1 MNPSRPGQHRRSG
14 IGLTSGRVRDRLAD
28 SLRDRGIRSL
38 EILEQI
44 RRTPRHLFIDEALE
58 RYAYNDNA
66 LPIGAGQ
73 TISQPYVVAL
83 MTQALLMEEDGR
95 MRRPAKVLEVGCGSG
110 YQTAILAPLVRS
122 LFSIER
128 IGSLLAEARP
138 LLVELGCNNV
148 RFRHADGMLGWPGQA
163 PRPRRRCRRPC
174 WTSWRRVGVSSFP
187 WATIPARNSCA
198 SRVGKAVT
206 CARAWRRSPSSRCYR
221 GRADAGPDDGN
232 GAGPACRF

>member
-1 MNPSRPGQHRRSG
+1 MNVARSGQRRRSG
-14 IGLTSGRVRDRLAD
+14 IGLTSARVRDRLAD
-28 SLRDRGIRSL
+28 TLRGRGIRSP

-44 RRTPRHLFIDEALE
+44 RRTPRHLFIEEALE

-66 LPIGAGQ
+66 LPIGSGQ

-110 YQTAILAPLVRS
+110 YQTAILSPLVRS

-138 LLVELGCNNV
+138 LLAELGCRNV
-148 RFRHADGMLGWPGQA
+148 RFRHGDGMLGWPGQA
-163 PRPRRRCRRPC
+163 PFDGILVAAASAAVPQALLDQLAPGGRI
-174 WTSWRRVGVSSFP
+174 V
-187 WATIPARNSCA
+187 IPLGDH
-198 SRVGKAVT
+198 SRQDLV
-206 CARAWRRSPSSRCYR
+206 RIER
-221 GRADAGPDDGN
+221 GEDGDVRESLAPVAFVPLLP
-232 GAGPACRF
+232 GQG

>member
-1 MNPSRPGQHRRSG
+1 MSVSRPGQRRRSG
-14 IGLTSGRVRDRLAD
+14 IGLTSARVRDRLAD

-38 EILEQI
+38 EVLEQI

-110 YQTAILAPLVRS
+110 YQTAILSPLVRS
-122 LFSIER
+122 VFSIER
-128 IGSLLAEARP
+128 INSLLAEARP
-138 LLVELGCNNV
+138 LLAELGCNNV
-148 RFRHADGMLGWPGQA
+148 RFRHGDGMLGWPGQA
-163 PRPRRRCRRPC
+163 PFDGILVAAAAASVPQTLLDQLAPGGRI
-174 WTSWRRVGVSSFP
+174 V
-187 WATIPARNSCA
+187 IPLGDH
-198 SRVGKAVT
+198 SRQELV
-206 CARAWRRSPSSRCYR
+206 RIER
-221 GRADAGPDDGN
+221 GESGDVRESLAPVAFVPLLPGQG
-232 GAGPACRF
+232 